1 MEIRLRICYNIYIY
15 ISFRRFVS
23 SGKKVLIMKLKFE
36 EAELEI
42 VLFDRVD
49 VIEDSGPI
57 ISV

>member
-1 MEIRLRICYNIYIY
+1 MN
-15 ISFRRFVS
+15 
-23 SGKKVLIMKLKFE
+23 LKFE

-57 ISV
+57 IPV

>member
-1 MEIRLRICYNIYIY
+1 
-15 ISFRRFVS
+15 
-23 SGKKVLIMKLKFE
+23 MKLKFE

-49 VIEDSGPI
+49 VIEDSDDLGPI